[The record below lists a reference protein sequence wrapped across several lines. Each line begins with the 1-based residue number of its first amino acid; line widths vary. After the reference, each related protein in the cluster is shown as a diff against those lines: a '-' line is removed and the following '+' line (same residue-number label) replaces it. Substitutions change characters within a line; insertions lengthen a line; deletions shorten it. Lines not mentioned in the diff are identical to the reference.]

1 MQAIDV
7 QEAMDKA
14 KDAMA
19 VGRVFGEPYDKDG
32 LTVIPVAKIQGGAG
46 GGSGE
51 NPKGEGAGTGT
62 GSGFG
67 VNAKPA
73 GVYVIKGEDAVWRPA
88 IDVNRVIAGGQI
100 VALGA
105 LLLVRALIKARRTSA
120 PAA

>member
-1 MQAIDV
+1 MQANDV
-7 QEAMDKA
+7 REAMENA

-19 VGRVFGEPYDKDG
+19 VGRVFGEPIEKDG
-32 LTVIPVAKIQGGAG
+32 ITVIPVAKIQGGAG

-51 NPKGEGAGTGT
+51 NPKGEGTGT

-88 IDVNRVIAGGQI
+88 IDVNRVIVGGQI
-100 VALGA
+100 IALGT
-105 LLLVRALIKARRTSA
+105 LLLIRAVIRSRRAIA
-120 PAA
+120 PAT